1 MTSPGSRPPRF
12 IRVIAV
18 VAIVFFC
25 LPFVGLLWR
34 TPWSRVFDVLGDETS
49 REALW
54 LSLRTSIAA
63 ALVSVVFGVPLAWVL
78 ATVDFRG
85 RNVVRALCLISMVL
99 PPVVGGISLIFSM
112 GRSGLFGRWLDEWFG
127 FRFTFSTWGVIIA
140 QVFVAM
146 PFLVLSVEGALRQVD
161 PRPTDAA
168 RTLGASSWYAFRRV
182 TIPSIG
188 SALIAGTV
196 LAWAR
201 AFGEFG
207 ATITFAGNYPGTT
220 RTLSIA
226 TYSALE
232 NDQGRAMVLSLMM
245 ILVSFVVLIALRDR
259 WLGSEAS
266 R

>member
-1 MTSPGSRPPRF
+1 M
-12 IRVIAV
+12 IAV

-34 TPWSRVFDVLGDETS
+34 TPWSRVFDVLRDETS

-63 ALVSVVFGVPLAWVL
+63 ALVSVIFGVPLAWVL

-85 RNVVRALCLISMVL
+85 RNIVRALCLISMVL

-112 GRSGLFGRWLDEWFG
+112 GRTGLFGRWLDEWFG

-161 PRPTDAA
+161 PRPTDAS

-182 TIPSIG
+182 TIPSIE
-188 SALIAGTV
+188 I
-196 LAWAR
+196 
-201 AFGEFG
+201 
-207 ATITFAGNYPGTT
+207 
-220 RTLSIA
+220 
-226 TYSALE
+226 
-232 NDQGRAMVLSLMM
+232 GRAHV
-245 ILVSFVVLIALRDR
+245 
-259 WLGSEAS
+259 
-266 R
+266 